1 MPHLA
6 LSAIGRDRPGIV
18 AAVTRA
24 LLDQG
29 VNVEDAEM
37 AILRGRF
44 AMTLVLAAPAGADL
58 DALRAGLDAAR
69 DEVGLEALHLEPITD
84 EGDHAQAAAPNA
96 VVSVY
101 GVDHPGIVHAVAD
114 ALARAGASI
123 TDLSTRLVGTERTPV
138 YSMLLEVAGPPP
150 DALHEL
156 LAPVARAAGVE
167 LAVRPLEPD
176 AL

>member
-18 AAVTRA
+18 AAVTAA
-24 LLDQG
+24 LLEQA

-44 AMTLVLAAPAGADL
+44 AMTLVLAAPDGADL
-58 DALRAGLDAAR
+58 DALRAGLDAAAR
-69 DEVGLEALHLEPITD
+69 SVGLEALHLEEIAETD
-84 EGDHAQAAAPNA
+84 DVTADPDV

-101 GVDHPGIVHAVAD
+101 GVDHPGIVHAVAA
-114 ALARAGASI
+114 ALAGTGASI
-123 TDLSTRLVGTERTPV
+123 TDLSTRLIGSPETPV
-138 YSMLLEVAGPPP
+138 YSMVLEVAGATPE
-150 DALHEL
+150 AVHEL
-156 LAPVARAAGVE
+156 LVPVARGAGVE